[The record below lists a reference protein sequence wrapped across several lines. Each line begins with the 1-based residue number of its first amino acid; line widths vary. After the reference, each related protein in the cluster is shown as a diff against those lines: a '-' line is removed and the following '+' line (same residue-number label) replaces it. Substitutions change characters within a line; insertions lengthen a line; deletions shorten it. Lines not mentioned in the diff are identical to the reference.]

1 MSNYGCI
8 SDNLLTYKNVKIPSN
23 LKIKIDNIINK
34 SYKIIYNEE
43 DVDKLSKEIKN
54 YSLNYRNK
62 FANKYDDIHKNF
74 LNVYKKN
81 KKVNLILKN
90 KMNKITDIVNY
101 FVINLKIKFNI
112 PRPFQLSYKY
122 NKCIYPVPLVTTHSP
137 SCPSGHTA
145 LYYILFKYFSKIDKV
160 NENKYFNIYLNGMN
174 SRVIGGVHFHK
185 DNYYSIYF
193 MKLIENDI
201 LNLY

>member
-34 SYKIIYNEE
+34 SYKISYNGYRFYNEE

-81 KKVNLILKN
+81 KKVNFILKN

-101 FVINLKIKFNI
+101 FVINLKIKFEA
-112 PRPFQLSYKY
+112 FE
-122 NKCIYPVPLVTTHSP
+122 
-137 SCPSGHTA
+137 
-145 LYYILFKYFSKIDKV
+145 IL
-160 NENKYFNIYLNGMN
+160 
-174 SRVIGGVHFHK
+174 
-185 DNYYSIYF
+185 
-193 MKLIENDI
+193 
-201 LNLY
+201 